1 MLGNVQ
7 SSAHSHEM
15 NLNQG
20 GVYRKIQQRRYRAL
34 LITFIALCIS
44 ILLDICTGASW
55 ISLDSVADA
64 LLGGPEGN
72 TLSTTIVWHLRLPV
86 TLTCLVVGASLGL
99 AGGLMQTLLANPLAS
114 PYTLGISAAAGFGAA
129 TALLT
134 GFSLFGLAWLGVPIA
149 AFITS
154 AIASLAIY
162 FIGRSQNMDAKILIL
177 AGIVVLFFFQ
187 ALQSLVQYLASPE
200 VLQQIVFWLFGS
212 LLKAS
217 WLSFAVAGV
226 ILIIGLLFSL
236 PRVWA
241 LTALSSGEER
251 AQALGVNT
259 RKLRLEMFLL
269 CSLLTAGAVSFV
281 GTIGFVGLVA
291 PHLARLLV
299 GEDQRLYLPLST
311 LMGALLL
318 CVSSL
323 VGKVIIPGT
332 IIPIGIITSLVG
344 VPFLLYLLLNR
355 RGGL

>member
-1 MLGNVQ
+1 MLDNAEASV
-7 SSAHSHEM
+7 HSDEANSH
-15 NLNQG
+15 QCG
-20 GVYRKIQQRRYRAL
+20 IYRKIQQKRYRAL
-34 LITFIALCIS
+34 LIAIMVLCVA
-44 ILLDICTGASW
+44 ILLDISTGSSW
-55 ISLDSVADA
+55 ISLERVVDA
-64 LLGGPEGN
+64 LLGGPEG
-72 TLSTTIVWHLRLPV
+72 TALSTTIVWHLRLPV

-134 GFSLFGLAWLGVPIA
+134 GFSIFGLAWLGVPIA
-149 AFITS
+149 AF
-154 AIASLAIY
+154 AASVLASMAIY
-162 FIGRSQNMDAKILIL
+162 FIGRSHNMDAKILIL

-226 ILIIGLLFSL
+226 ILVIGLVFSL

-291 PHLARLLV
+291 PHLSRLLV
-299 GEDQRLYLPLST
+299 GEDQRMYLPLST

-318 CVSSL
+318 CMSSL

-355 RGGL
+355 RGSL

>member
-1 MLGNVQ
+1 MLNRHEVLP
-7 SSAHSHEM
+7 SSDITS
-15 NLNQG
+15 QKRG
-20 GVYRKIQQRRYRAL
+20 GIYYKLQKKRYKS
-34 LITFIALCIS
+34 LILSFAVLVAAM
-44 ILLDICTGASW
+44 LLDISTGASW
-55 ISLDSVADA
+55 IGLGDVLEA
-64 LLGGPEGN
+64 LFGGPNGD

-129 TALLT
+129 IALLT
-134 GFSLFGLAWLGVPIA
+134 GFSVLGFAWLGVPIA
-149 AFITS
+149 AFIAS
-154 AIASLAIY
+154 ALASMAIY
-162 FIGRSQNMDAKILIL
+162 FIGRSQDMDAKVLIL

-217 WLSFAVAGV
+217 WLSFVVSGS
-226 ILIIGLLFSL
+226 ILLIGLSYTL
-236 PRVWA
+236 PKVWS
-241 LTALSSGEER
+241 LTALSMGEER
-251 AQALGVNT
+251 AQSLGINT
-259 RKLRLEMFLL
+259 QKLRLEMFLL

-291 PHLARLLV
+291 PHFSRLLV
-299 GEDQRLYLPLST
+299 GEDQRFYLPLSA
-311 LMGALLL
+311 LMGAALL

-323 VGKVIIPGT
+323 VGKLIIPGT

-344 VPFLLYLLLNR
+344 VPFLLYLLLKR
-355 RGGL
+355 RGGV

>member
-1 MLGNVQ
+1 MLGNVGASVHTQ
-7 SSAHSHEM
+7 AVDTNKGSI
-15 NLNQG
+15 
-20 GVYRKIQQRRYRAL
+20 YRQMQKHRRRAL
-34 LITFIALCIS
+34 IITLVVLCVV
-44 ILLDICTGASW
+44 ILLDISTGSSW
-55 ISLDSVADA
+55 ISLGSVFDA
-64 LLGGPEGN
+64 LLGGPDGKA
-72 TLSTTIVWHLRLPV
+72 LSTTIVWHLRLPV

-134 GFSLFGLAWLGVPIA
+134 GFSIFGLAWLGVPIA
-149 AFITS
+149 AFS
-154 AIASLAIY
+154 ASALASLSIY

-217 WLSFAVAGV
+217 WLSFSVAGV
-226 ILIIGLLFSL
+226 ILAMGLVLSL
-236 PRVWA
+236 TRVWA

-291 PHLARLLV
+291 PHLSRLLV
-299 GEDQRLYLPLST
+299 GEDQRLYLPLSM

-323 VGKVIIPGT
+323 VGKVLVPGT

-344 VPFLLYLLLNR
+344 VPFLLYLLIGR

>member
-7 SSAHSHEM
+7 ASAHSHEM
-15 NLNQG
+15 NLHQG

-44 ILLDICTGASW
+44 IFLDICTGASW
-55 ISLDSVADA
+55 ISLDSVANA
-64 LLGGPEGN
+64 LLGGPQGEYAVDN
-72 TLSTTIVWHLRLPV
+72 YSVAFAASV

-99 AGGLMQTLLANPLAS
+99 AGGLMQTLLANPLA
-114 PYTLGISAAAGFGAA
+114 YTLGISAAAGFGAA

-149 AFITS
+149 AFIAS

>member
-1 MLGNVQ
+1 MSNRSEVLT
-7 SSAHSHEM
+7 SSVTTSQNSEGIYHK
-15 NLNQG
+15 LQ
-20 GVYRKIQQRRYRAL
+20 KRRYKL
-34 LITFIALCIS
+34 IALS
-44 ILLDICTGASW
+44 FAVLVVVMLLDISTGASW
-55 ISLDSVADA
+55 IGLYDVLEA
-64 LLGGPEGN
+64 LFGGPNGEA
-72 TLSTTIVWHLRLPV
+72 LSTTIVWYLRLPV

-129 TALLT
+129 MALLT
-134 GFSLFGLAWLGVPIA
+134 GFSVLGLTWLGVPIA
-149 AFITS
+149 AFTTS
-154 AIASLAIY
+154 ALASMAIY
-162 FIGRSQNMDAKILIL
+162 FIGRSQNMEAKILIL

-217 WLSFAVAGV
+217 WLSFVVSGT
-226 ILIIGLLFSL
+226 ILLIGLSYTL
-236 PRVWA
+236 PKVWS
-241 LTALSSGEER
+241 LTALSLGEER
-251 AQALGVNT
+251 AQSLGINT
-259 RKLRLEMFLL
+259 QKLRLEMFLL

-291 PHLARLLV
+291 PHFSRLLV
-299 GEDQRLYLPLST
+299 GEDQRFYLPLSA
-311 LMGALLL
+311 LMGAVLL

-323 VGKVIIPGT
+323 VGKLIVPGT

-344 VPFLLYLLLNR
+344 VPFLLYLLLKR